1 MNQLQIFKNN
11 RFGEIRVAT
20 TENNEPLF
28 CLADICKILDLQ
40 TGATKNR
47 LNEGGISTI
56 NTPTSSGNQNMIFVD
71 ESNFYKAVFQSRKT
85 EAEAFTEWVTSEVLP
100 SIRKHGAYMNA
111 PIIEQALTDPDT
123 IIRLATNLKEERR
136 QKELLDQQAKN
147 LMQQVQQ
154 KDERILLQDHVMKQ
168 NAPKIEYYNEV
179 LQSESAYT
187 TTQVAKELGM
197 AAPTLNRKLNDLRV
211 QYKQNGTWVLYEKYQ
226 NKGYTKTK
234 THTYT
239 DNGVQKT
246 AMQTTWTEKGR
257 LFIHSLSTVK
267 QQVI

>member
-1 MNQLQIFKNN
+1 MNELQIFKNN
-11 RFGEIRVAT
+11 RFGEVRVAT

-28 CLADICKILDLQ
+28 CLADVCKILDIQ

-47 LNEGGISTI
+47 LNEKGISLI

-71 ESNFYKAVFQSRKT
+71 EPNFYKAVFQSRKP

-111 PIIEQALTDPDT
+111 SVIEKALTDPDT
-123 IIRLATNLKEERR
+123 IIQLATNLKEERR
-136 QKELLDQQAKN
+136 QREIL
-147 LMQQVQQ
+147 QQ
-154 KDERILLQDHVMKQ
+154 KSELQNRVIEQ
-168 NAPKIEYYNEV
+168 NAPKVEYFEEV
-179 LQSESAYT
+179 LQSESTYT

-197 AAPTLNRKLNDLRV
+197 GAPTLNRKLNERRV

-234 THTYT
+234 THTYN

-246 AMQTTWTEKGR
+246 AMQTVWTEKGR
-257 LFIHSLSTVK
+257 LFIHSLLNINTNGKIKSKELWKNAV
-267 QQVI
+267 